1 MHRIRIKYSGKQ
13 EIEPEDIL
21 EKALSKLRGK
31 RKQNRVK
38 SMKDAYLNTLR
49 KYSLNLYDRVMEA
62 MVTDILD
69 ALYGTEKSESDTVP
83 LEESHIRSYST
94 TLSKGTRGPL
104 DTTGLVLVQMVI
116 HDAKRGSYNGSRWK
130 NPDVAAEKAAKD
142 LGRAYGA
149 KMTEKTPL
157 KIKGTNRTLTIH
169 EIAETMADKQIE
181 TNIQDYIIQNFEPAN
196 KTKNQN
202 VDGIK
207 LYAYNWDRV
216 DMANIGFKAKDS
228 WLYHTRTHAKEFN
241 LGRHDNEKYLAIIR
255 EMVQKKPSKDVT
267 IYTNGNA
274 RMIYEESTNTFVKL
288 VGGGVRTMFKPRR
301 KINYVRDEIADY
313 KSNFEP
319 EPREER

>member
-1 MHRIRIKYSGKQ
+1 MHRIRIEYSDDQ

-69 ALYGTEKSESDTVP
+69 VLYGTEKSESDIIP
-83 LEESHIRSYST
+83 LEESPIRVYNP

-130 NPDVAAEKAAKD
+130 NPSVAAEKAAQD

-157 KIKGTNRTLTIH
+157 KFKGTNRIFTIQ

-181 TNIQDYIIQNFEPAN
+181 SNIQDFIIQNFEPAN

-207 LYAYNWDRV
+207 LYTYNWDKV
-216 DMANIGFKAKDS
+216 DMANIGFKTKDS
-228 WLYHTRTHAKEFN
+228 WLYHTKTHAEEFN

-255 EMVQKKPSKDVT
+255 EMTQKKPSKDVT